1 LRQDSVQPPPRK
13 IRDVGKDPIGE
24 NLTELFEWLRH
35 NLDWAPDSIAAV
47 VILAFAAALGLGLH
61 RLFFI
66 SAQRLLGKHPYI
78 YVFIGQARG
87 LTRVAVVVLALGL
100 ALPAAPLSPAIA
112 ALIGRTL
119 LLATIVLI
127 GWAALT
133 ALAIASDLYLLRFR
147 IDVEDNLLARK
158 HVTQVRLFKRA
169 LEILLTI
176 VTIAAALMTFE
187 SVRQYGVSLFASA
200 GIAGIAVGLA
210 ARPVLSNLIAG
221 VQIAMTQPIRIDD
234 AVLVE
239 NEWGWIE
246 DITATYVVI
255 KLWDWRRLVVPLSY
269 FIEKPFQNWTREGSA
284 IIGSVFIHADYSV
297 PVARVRTKLEEIVRD
312 SKLWD
317 RAVVNLQVTEAK
329 ERSVELRALVSSR
342 TSPANWDLRCE
353 VREKLIAFL
362 QEEFPHALPHE
373 RAQVEMTRLVP
384 DDAPRERRKAGVPA

>member
-1 LRQDSVQPPPRK
+1 M
-13 IRDVGKDPIGE
+13 
-24 NLTELFEWLRH
+24 TELFEWLRH

-47 VILAFAAALGLGLH
+47 VILGLAATLALGLD
-61 RLFFI
+61 RLV
-66 SAQRLLGKHPYI
+66 AGTARRLLRNHPYI
-78 YVFIGQARG
+78 YVFVRQARG
-87 LTRVAVVVLALGL
+87 LIRIALVVLALGI
-100 ALPAAPLSPAIA
+100 ALPAAPLSPDLA
-112 ALIGRTL
+112 ALIGRVL
-119 LLATIVLI
+119 LVATIVLI
-127 GWAALT
+127 GRAALT

-284 IIGSVFIHADYSV
+284 IIGSVFVHADYSV
-297 PVARVRTKLEEIVRD
+297 PVARVRQKLEEIVQE

-384 DDAPRERRKAGVPA
+384 DQAPRARRKADVPA